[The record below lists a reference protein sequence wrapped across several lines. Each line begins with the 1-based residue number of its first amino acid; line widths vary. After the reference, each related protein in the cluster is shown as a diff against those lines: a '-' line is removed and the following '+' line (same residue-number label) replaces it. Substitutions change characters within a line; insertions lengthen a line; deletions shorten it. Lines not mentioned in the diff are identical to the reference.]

1 VSQIFSSSFD
11 GMVRTGAVVLGP
23 LALCSV
29 VGIFWYWG
37 SPSYTDTGYQPTQPV
52 PFSHKLHAGE
62 LGLDCRY
69 CHSSV
74 EISNQAS
81 VPATETCMNCHKMI
95 KADSEALAPVRESFA
110 KDVPVQWVRVH
121 MLPDYAYF
129 DHSVHV
135 AAGVG
140 CSTCHGRIDEM
151 EVVTQYA
158 SLSMGWCLD
167 CHRNPTPN
175 LRPRDEVTNMAYD
188 TATADYDPSTD
199 LSRTRAVSP
208 PEHCSGC
215 HR

>member
-1 VSQIFSSSFD
+1 
-11 GMVRTGAVVLGP
+11 MVRTGAVVLGP
-23 LALCSV
+23 LVLCSV

-37 SPSYTDTGYQPTQPV
+37 SPSFTDVGYQPKQPV
-52 PFSHKLHAGE
+52 PFSHALHAGE

-69 CHSSV
+69 CHSTV
-74 EISNQAS
+74 EISHQAS
-81 VPATETCMNCHKMI
+81 VPATETCMNCHKLV
-95 KADSEALAPVRESFA
+95 KADSDALAPVRESWA

-151 EVVTQYA
+151 EEVSQYA

-175 LRPRDEVTNMAYD
+175 LRPRDQVTNMAYD
-188 TATADYDPSTD
+188 TATAGYDPSTD
-199 LSRTRAVSP
+199 PSRTRMVDP